1 MLIMCI
7 VYTIIIVDLNQQM
20 NKLSEQFKDEK
31 RSINFQFGVFLFAY
45 ILRFFENLFYLVF
58 PNRFKDFGGAAF
70 ILLGNLFDHILP
82 TICVLY
88 QHHKVF
94 VKVENLRSSQV
105 SLQEEKQP
113 KLSRI

>member
-45 ILRFFENLFYLVF
+45 ILRFFENLFYLVL